1 MGIALTI
8 LGCDGSY
15 AGPGGACTGYLLR
28 TDATSVWLDTGP
40 GTLGAVQQ
48 HVALTDLD
56 AIVVTHEHPD
66 HCLELPVVR
75 NALKYVLEVEGVR
88 VITTAGVRRLVDDI
102 SDGAEPTFSWEVV
115 TDGGRVTV
123 GDIDFGFARTDH
135 PVETLAVRATHRD
148 RALGFTADTGSEF
161 SFGAFGAPLH
171 LALCEATLPPDLR
184 GTVQHLTGAEAGALA
199 REAGAEH
206 LVLTHLTPGSDA
218 ARRRAEAATTYDGPV
233 STARPGDTYE
243 V

>member
-1 MGIALTI
+1 VELTI

-15 AGPGGACTGYLLR
+15 AGPGGSCTGYLLR
-28 TDATSVWLDTGP
+28 TDTTSVWLDAGP
-40 GTLGAVQQ
+40 GTLGAVQE

-75 NALKYVLEVEGVR
+75 NALKYVLDVEGMR
-88 VITTAGVRRLVDDI
+88 VITTAGVRQLVDHI

-115 TDGGRVTV
+115 SDGGRATV
-123 GDIDFGFARTDH
+123 GDIELAFVRTDH
-135 PVETLAVRATHRD
+135 PVETLAVRASHGG
-148 RALGFTADTGSEF
+148 RALGYTADTGSKF
-161 SFGAFGAPLH
+161 SFAAFGSDPLH
-171 LALCEATLPPDLR
+171 LALCEATLAPER
-184 GTVQHLTGAEAGALA
+184 QGTFEHLTGAEAGVLA

-206 LVLTHLTPGSDA
+206 LLLTHLTPGSDE